1 MITPGTGEISGLTRL
16 YDELISIFAS
26 SVETEMGFL
35 LLVQWLDDHLK
46 EPGVDASSIARLGK
60 GDPNPA
66 SAAYQYE
73 KSFGA
78 LLQDSK
84 EGGQNVRLH
93 RYGIISLTYALWD
106 EKYRKIIADEC
117 ELTCKD
123 EVKSDVFRDLNKYR
137 QAILHAG
144 GHLDSEPT
152 KLSFFA
158 KGDMVSFTK
167 DQMQDLFAQLIEE
180 LNRIGDEYYCQN
192 PGFTLDKPLH

>member
-1 MITPGTGEISGLTRL
+1 MITLGTGEISGLTRL